1 MKIDRSLIESKG
13 ISLITP
19 VTITNHSK
27 YNMNTY
33 NVGNSVE
40 GGKDT
45 VIEFK

>member
-1 MKIDRSLIESKG
+1 MKIDHSRIESKG
-13 ISLITP
+13 ISLITS
-19 VTITNHSK
+19 VTITNHSE
-27 YNMNTY
+27 YNMNTC